1 VAYRVG
7 EVVETLATDLGG
19 FTLIG
24 TTQELRRQNREG
36 STRMTSQTPQNQI
49 LLSARF
55 SVRYAGKPPVL
66 RDVRL
71 EIQRG
76 EVLGL
81 VGQSGSGKSTLAMA
95 VLGLLDKKRSQAEG
109 TIRFQDSELLQLSE
123 RELRALRGRAISL
136 VLQSPLSSL
145 NPALK
150 IRTQLK
156 EAWRAHASGTS
167 ADCANAIR
175 ASLQSVS
182 LPADDDFLR
191 KYPSQMSVGQA
202 QRVLIAMAVMH
213 RPALLIADEATSAL
227 DVITQSEILALF
239 RELNRSTGMAILYIS
254 HDLASVA
261 GICDRIAILHQGEIV
276 ECGVTQQIF
285 ANPQHAYTQR
295 LMAAMPRLLPGS
307 APLQIKTA
315 AAR

>member
-1 VAYRVG
+1 MAA
-7 EVVETLATDLGG
+7 ETS
-19 FTLIG
+19 
-24 TTQELRRQNREG
+24 E
-36 STRMTSQTPQNQI
+36 NQS
-49 LLSARF
+49 LLSASL
-55 SVRYAGKPPVL
+55 SVRYAEKPVL
-66 RDVRL
+66 RDVKL
-71 EIQRG
+71 EIKRG
-76 EVLGL
+76 EVMGL

-95 VLGLLDKKRSQAEG
+95 ILGLLDKRAHAEG
-109 TIRFQDSELLQLSE
+109 SIRFQDAELLQLSE
-123 RELRALRGRAISL
+123 RQLRGLRGRAIAL

-156 EAWRAHASGTS
+156 EAWRAHASGTNLE
-167 ADCANAIR
+167 CMYAIR

-182 LPADDDFLR
+182 LPSDDDFLR

-239 RELNRSTGMAILYIS
+239 RELNRSTGMSILYIS

-261 GICDRIAILHQGEIV
+261 GICDRIAILDQGEIV
-276 ECGVTQQIF
+276 ECEEMEQIF
-285 ANPQHAYTQR
+285 SSPKHEYTQK
-295 LMAAMPRLLPGS
+295 LMAAIPRLFFS
-307 APLQIKTA
+307 NSHLQTKTA

>member
-1 VAYRVG
+1 M
-7 EVVETLATDLGG
+7 
-19 FTLIG
+19 
-24 TTQELRRQNREG
+24 
-36 STRMTSQTPQNQI
+36 MTSSNSQDQA
-49 LLSARF
+49 LLSAHL
-55 SVRYAGKPPVL
+55 SVRYGGKEPVL
-66 RDVRL
+66 RGL
-71 EIQRG
+71 QIEIRRG
-76 EVLGL
+76 EILGL

-95 VLGLLDKKRSQAEG
+95 ILGLLDKKYARPEG
-109 TIRFQDSELLQLSE
+109 TIRFQDADLLQLSE
-123 RELRALRGRAISL
+123 RELRMLRGRAVSL

-167 ADCANAIR
+167 ADCATAIR

-227 DVITQSEILALF
+227 DVITQSEILSLF

-261 GICDRIAILHQGEIV
+261 GICHRIAILHEGQIV
-276 ECGVTQQIF
+276 ECGTAEQVLT
-285 ANPQHAYTQR
+285 APRHEYTQR
-295 LMAAMPRLLPGS
+295 LMAAMPQRPRLV
-307 APLQIKTA
+307 APESLGPDAAKRA
-315 AAR
+315 AAN

>member
-1 VAYRVG
+1 MAS
-7 EVVETLATDLGG
+7 EA
-19 FTLIG
+19 
-24 TTQELRRQNREG
+24 
-36 STRMTSQTPQNQI
+36 SQNQI
-49 LLSARF
+49 LLSAHF

-66 RDVRL
+66 RGVQL

-81 VGQSGSGKSTLAMA
+81 VGQSGSGKSTMAMA
-95 VLGLLDKKRSQAEG
+95 ILGLLDKKRSPAEG
-109 TIRFQDSELLQLSE
+109 TIKFENADLLQLSE
-123 RELRALRGRAISL
+123 RELRALRGRSIAL

-150 IRTQLK
+150 IRTHLK
-156 EAWRAHASGTS
+156 ETWRAHASGTS
-167 ADCANAIR
+167 VDCANAIR
-175 ASLQSVS
+175 NSLHSVS
-182 LPADDDFLR
+182 LPADDEFLR

-261 GICDRIAILHQGEIV
+261 GICDRIVILHQGQIV
-276 ECGVTQQIF
+276 ETGTTEQVLTS
-285 ANPQHAYTQR
+285 PRHEYTQR
-295 LMAAMPRLLPGS
+295 LMAAMPKLAERIAAG
-307 APLQIKTA
+307 KA
-315 AAR
+315 AAV

>member
-1 VAYRVG
+1 MSHA
-7 EVVETLATDLGG
+7 
-19 FTLIG
+19 
-24 TTQELRRQNREG
+24 
-36 STRMTSQTPQNQI
+36 PQNQS

-55 SVRYAGKPPVL
+55 SVSYAGKPPVL
-66 RDVRL
+66 RDLRL

-95 VLGLLDKKRSQAEG
+95 ILGLLDRKRSQAEG
-109 TIRFQDSELLQLSE
+109 VIRFQDSDLLQLSE
-123 RELRALRGRAISL
+123 RELRALRGRAVAL

-156 EAWRAHASGTS
+156 EAWRAHASGTRP
-167 ADCANAIR
+167 DCANAIQT
-175 ASLQSVS
+175 SLHSVS
-182 LPADDDFLR
+182 LPADDEFLR

-276 ECGVTQQIF
+276 ECGVTGQIF
-285 ANPQHAYTQR
+285 ANPQHVYTQR
-295 LMAAMPRLLPGS
+295 LMAAMPRLLP
-307 APLQIKTA
+307 AAAQPKEKTDAA

>member
-1 VAYRVG
+1 
-7 EVVETLATDLGG
+7 
-19 FTLIG
+19 
-24 TTQELRRQNREG
+24 
-36 STRMTSQTPQNQI
+36 MTASQDMPEQPSQSDV
-49 LLSARF
+49 LLSAHI
-55 SVRYAGKPPVL
+55 SVRYGTKAPVL
-66 RDVRL
+66 QGVELDVRC
-71 EIQRG
+71 G

-95 VLGLLDKKRSQAEG
+95 VLGLLDRKRVRTEG
-109 TIRFQDSELLQLSE
+109 AIQFGGSDLLKLRE
-123 RELRALRGRAISL
+123 RELRELRGSKIAL

-156 EAWRAHASGTS
+156 EAWRAHASGS
-167 ADCANAIR
+167 NADCDGAIR
-175 ASLQSVS
+175 TALDSVS
-182 LPADDDFLR
+182 LPSTDEFLA
-191 KYPSQMSVGQA
+191 KLPSQMSVGQA

-239 RELNRSTGMAILYIS
+239 RQLNRNFGMAILYIS

-261 GICDRIAILHQGEIV
+261 GICDRIAILHDGQIV
-276 ECGVTQQIF
+276 ESGTTDQILLQ
-285 ANPQHAYTQR
+285 PRHEYTQR
-295 LMAAMPRLLPGS
+295 LMAAMPKIRTQ
-307 APLQIKTA
+307 APAAKA

>member
-1 VAYRVG
+1 MSS
-7 EVVETLATDLGG
+7 ETA
-19 FTLIG
+19 
-24 TTQELRRQNREG
+24 
-36 STRMTSQTPQNQI
+36 QNQI
-49 LLSARF
+49 LLSAHF

-66 RDVRL
+66 RNVQL

-81 VGQSGSGKSTLAMA
+81 VGQSGSGKSTLALA
-95 VLGLLDKKRSQAEG
+95 ILGLLDKKRSKAEG
-109 TIRFQDSELLQLSE
+109 TIRFQNSDLLRLSE
-123 RELRALRGRAISL
+123 RELRTLRGRAIAL

-156 EAWRAHASGTS
+156 EAWRAHASGTGGES
-167 ADCANAIR
+167 ADAIR
-175 ASLQSVS
+175 NSLQSVS
-182 LPADDDFLR
+182 LPADDDFLC
-191 KYPSQMSVGQA
+191 KHPAQMSVGQA
-202 QRVLIAMAVMH
+202 QRVLIAMAIMH

-276 ECGVTQQIF
+276 ECGTTDRIF
-285 ANPQHAYTQR
+285 ANPQHEYTQR
-295 LMAAMPRLLPGS
+295 LMAAIPRMLPAN
-307 APLQIKTA
+307 APAPAKTEA
-315 AAR
+315 AVAR

>member
-1 VAYRVG
+1 MSHA
-7 EVVETLATDLGG
+7 
-19 FTLIG
+19 
-24 TTQELRRQNREG
+24 
-36 STRMTSQTPQNQI
+36 PQNQS

-55 SVRYAGKPPVL
+55 SVSYAGKPPVL
-66 RDVRL
+66 RDLRL

-95 VLGLLDKKRSQAEG
+95 ILGLLDRKRSQTEG
-109 TIRFQDSELLQLSE
+109 VIRFQDSDLLQLSE
-123 RELRALRGRAISL
+123 RELRTLRGRAVAL

-156 EAWRAHASGTS
+156 EAWRAHASGTRP
-167 ADCANAIR
+167 DCANAIQT
-175 ASLQSVS
+175 SLHSVS
-182 LPADDDFLR
+182 LPADDEFLR

-276 ECGVTQQIF
+276 ECGVTGQIF
-285 ANPQHAYTQR
+285 ANPQHVYTQR
-295 LMAAMPRLLPGS
+295 LMAAMPRLLP
-307 APLQIKTA
+307 AAAQPKEKTDAA

>member
-1 VAYRVG
+1 MAS
-7 EVVETLATDLGG
+7 EA
-19 FTLIG
+19 
-24 TTQELRRQNREG
+24 
-36 STRMTSQTPQNQI
+36 PQNQA
-49 LLSARF
+49 LLSARL
-55 SVRYAGKPPVL
+55 SVGYAGKPAVL
-66 RDVRL
+66 RDVQI

-95 VLGLLDKKRSQAEG
+95 ILGLLDKKRSQAEG
-109 TIRFQDSELLQLSE
+109 NIRFQDSDLLRLSE
-123 RELRALRGRAISL
+123 RELRALRGRSVAL

-150 IRTQLK
+150 IQTQLK
-156 EAWRAHASGTS
+156 EAWRAHATGTS
-167 ADCANAIR
+167 VDCANAIR
-175 ASLQSVS
+175 ASLEGVS
-182 LPADDDFLR
+182 LPSDDDFLR

-276 ECGVTQQIF
+276 ECGVTEQIF
-285 ANPQHAYTQR
+285 ANPQHVYTQR
-295 LMAAMPRLLPGS
+295 LMAAIPRPLPG
-307 APLQIKTA
+307 AQLQKKAGTA